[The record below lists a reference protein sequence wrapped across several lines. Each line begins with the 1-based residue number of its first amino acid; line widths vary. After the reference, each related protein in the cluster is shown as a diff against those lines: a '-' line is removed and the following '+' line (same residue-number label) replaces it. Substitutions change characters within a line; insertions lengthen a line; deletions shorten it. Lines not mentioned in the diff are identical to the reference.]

1 MFHFAPRQ
9 PTVRGWFYF
18 ISRLEAWKCLVSTG
32 LTKKKKQASETSP
45 CDAEGLKGQKSYLWH
60 FSVLFFFWSHVVGC
74 RICTCFLSAAECTLM
89 ERRSLATEDLC
100 QKKKNPV
107 LFNRTFKWTLPVKGA
122 GLTQGPPDLLTAW
135 QHWNLTFPART
146 LLAALVVTPPTRATT
161 RRRHRPKTGLLPV
174 LGEWGFGGGGWHHG
188 GGGPSAQEVGGDGF
202 YLGFF
207 SSLCVRQLAVW
218 LLMCRHSAVLL
229 VTMWSSSG
237 VLFFIFFFFFFLS
250 M

>member
-32 LTKKKKQASETSP
+32 LMKKKTSVGDVALRCWRP
-45 CDAEGLKGQKSYLWH
+45 QRSKILSVTFKCFIFLLKSRGWLQNLYV
-60 FSVLFFFWSHVVGC
+60 FSLRGRMYIDGTSQFSNGGIVP
-74 RICTCFLSAAECTLM
+74 
-89 ERRSLATEDLC
+89 
-100 QKKKNPV
+100 KKNPV

-174 LGEWGFGGGGWHHG
+174 LGEWGFGGGGVTSWRRR
-188 GGGPSAQEVGGDGF
+188 A
-202 YLGFF
+202 F
-207 SSLCVRQLAVW
+207 STGSWRRWFLPGLLLLPLCAAASCVV
-218 LLMCRHSAVLL
+218 VD
-229 VTMWSSSG
+229 V
-237 VLFFIFFFFFFLS
+237 
-250 M
+250 